1 MNNSDSKQTDLDDN
15 NAYKFAELECEP
27 NELKEQSMLL
37 GYIFLGVIILLVI
50 CTYCY
55 LTF

>member
-15 NAYKFAELECEP
+15 NAYKFAELECEL

-37 GYIFLGVIILLVI
+37 GYIFIGVIILLVI

-55 LTF
+55 LTY